1 LPSSSQDLP
10 SSSQDLPS
18 SSSSAAARAAASPP
32 ADATHGWLTAVKKLR
47 NRDGRDFGW
56 GIAHAAV
63 TRRPPNF
70 PLHDGTPYR
79 GLHVRRW
86 GLSFVHRSRTI
97 SCRAEP
103 NFRLTIRSF
112 LIAAWVVV
120 GRRTRRRLAAPLFV
134 RRQHVVRHLR
144 RRRERVSNRLGPPSF
159 TTRADGKVL
168 CCRFRPVLAGAR
180 LRPHQPKKELRFSP
194 NTGLLSETGTGRAQ
208 AVATKV
214 FPTALL
220 TTSPWT
226 DANSITCCL
235 QPPST
240 RNPNLR
246 LLPRTK
252 NS

>member
-1 LPSSSQDLP
+1 MGLHHPPTCLSRRWIARCQPVSSGSCHPHAEEGEGGSSQDLP

-180 LRPHQPKKELRFSP
+180 LRPAPAEERI
-194 NTGLLSETGTGRAQ
+194 A
-208 AVATKV
+208 
-214 FPTALL
+214 
-220 TTSPWT
+220 
-226 DANSITCCL
+226 I
-235 QPPST
+235 
-240 RNPNLR
+240 
-246 LLPRTK
+246 
-252 NS
+252 